1 MASRL
6 ITISKDTVQRL
17 LDLKVGDQ
25 GRLAHIMETM
35 EKGKKLYRS
44 DQKYLSNLISNYLG
58 ISTNNQQ
65 SQSHMLSE
73 LVQSHMPEN
82 ITANCRSI
90 LSTFFNT
97 QTTKFSNL
105 AFFLARFGLA
115 FAFAWAGYS
124 MFTNPQQTADVLSQ
138 VTGITNGFAL
148 NVTMA
153 VGAVEAIGGVLLL
166 AGFMTRLVTFTQI
179 ILLIATGIVFGM
191 DFVNGPS
198 LWKDVGLLG
207 LAIMLF
213 VLGSGKWSL
222 DHLISRK
229 MG

>member
-1 MASRL
+1 MASGL
-6 ITISKDTVQRL
+6 MTISKDTVQRL

-25 GRLAHIMETM
+25 GRLVHIMETM
-35 EKGKKLYRS
+35 EKGKTLYRS

-58 ISTNNQQ
+58 ISTKNQQ
-65 SQSHMLSE
+65 SQGHILSE
-73 LVQSHMPEN
+73 LVQSRLSGN
-82 ITANCRSI
+82 ITAKCRSM
-90 LSTFFNT
+90 LSIFFNM

-115 FAFAWAGYS
+115 FAFAWSGYT
-124 MFTNPQQTADVLSQ
+124 MYTNPQQIADVLSQ
-138 VTGITNGFAL
+138 VTGITSGFAL

-153 VGAVEAIGGVLLL
+153 VGAIEAIGGVLLL
-166 AGFMTRLVTFTQI
+166 VGFMTRLVTFTQI

-198 LWKDVGLLG
+198 LWKDVSLLG

-213 VLGSGKWSL
+213 ILGSGKWSV

-229 MG
+229 IG

>member
-1 MASRL
+1 MASGL

-25 GRLAHIMETM
+25 GRLTHVMETM

-44 DQKYLSNLISNYLG
+44 DQKYLSNLISHYLG
-58 ISTNNQQ
+58 ISNNSHQ
-65 SQSHMLSE
+65 SQGNMLTE
-73 LVQSHMPEN
+73 LVQSRIPDN
-82 ITANCRSI
+82 ISANCRSM
-90 LSTFFNT
+90 LSTFFNM

-115 FAFAWAGYS
+115 FAFAWSGYS
-124 MFTNPQQTADVLSQ
+124 MFTNPQQTAEVLSQ
-138 VTGITNGFAL
+138 VAGITSGFAI

-153 VGAVEAIGGVLLL
+153 VGAIEAIGGVLLL

-179 ILLIATGIVFGM
+179 ILLIATGIVFGL
-191 DFVNGPS
+191 DFVNGPN

-207 LAIMLF
+207 LALMLF
-213 VLGSGKWSL
+213 LLGSGKWSL
-222 DHLISRK
+222 DYLISRK
-229 MG
+229 IG